1 MAFACNPN
9 LPANPDVVSTS
20 IDCCRIQ
27 FLNAEGEILFEVNL
41 TDLTIKRS
49 TSDALILQDGTNT
62 RPFTNADAVNLGY
75 ADLAAFEAYIL
86 AQRALCCEEIDTEYE
101 VVCVEENDNLYII
114 VIEDGVITV
123 QDFNGNDVTG
133 TVTPTAC
140 VDVTYDT
147 EKEFFCVDGVDY
159 TRNDCIKKDK
169 DGTFLEV
176 NSFWQDITGTVV
188 PEPTGTKTR
197 GACEICTPTTES
209 FLGDNATL
217 TEFNEITI
225 DIPKC
230 CAVSFT
236 TNAGTINLPSKN
248 SNWIFCQKYDCNLT
262 SFSLS
267 ASTQECLDETFVI
280 LTKTK

>member
-1 MAFACNPN
+1 MACCTDGLANPN
-9 LPANPDVVSTS
+9 AVSYAV
-20 IDCCRIQ
+20 DCCRFQLLDADEKII
-27 FLNAEGEILFEVNL
+27 FESNLKELVLKCSSSGAIILRDGI
-41 TDLTIKRS
+41 TDK
-49 TSDALILQDGTNT
+49 
-62 RPFTNADAVNLGY
+62 PFTEGDAVNLGF
-75 ADLAAFEAYIL
+75 ADLADFQVFIL
-86 AQRALCCEEIDTEYE
+86 AQRAECCEEAAGGLEL
-101 VVCVEENDNLYII
+101 VCVEENDNLYILDI
-114 VIEDGVITV
+114 SVVPPVLT
-123 QDFNGNDVTG
+123 DFEGNEVTG
-133 TVTPTAC
+133 LTPTVC
-140 VDVTYDT
+140 RDITFDT

-159 TRNDCIKKDK
+159 TRNDCIKKDI
-169 DGTFLEV
+169 DGTILEV
-176 NSFWQDITGTVV
+176 NSFWQDLTGAIVQ
-188 PEPTGTKTR
+188 EPTGTKVR
-197 GACEICTPTTES
+197 GACEFCSPATES
-209 FLGDNATL
+209 FLGNNATL